1 MSAKDLIN
9 KVHEVRAMLGLPVDD
24 KRGIFRLSE
33 AVNPRVLIDLHGNKW
48 DIEHGC
54 GWIAIQPR
62 IARSYNNLLRLA
74 AANLSDLVVFYRESD
89 LAEWRKGNR
98 NG

>member
-1 MSAKDLIN
+1 
-9 KVHEVRAMLGLPVDD
+9 MLGLRADD

-33 AVNPRVLIDLHGNKW
+33 AVNPRVLIDLHGTKW

-54 GWIAIQPR
+54 GWISIQPR
-62 IARSYNNLLRLA
+62 IAGSYNNLLRLS
-74 AANLSDLVVFYRESD
+74 AANLSDLVVFYGESD

>member
-1 MSAKDLIN
+1 MSAKDLVN
-9 KVHEVRAMLGLPVDD
+9 KVNEVRAMLGLPLDD
-24 KRGIFRLSE
+24 KRLIFRLSE

-62 IARSYNNLLRLA
+62 MAGSYNNSLRIT

-89 LAEWRKGNR
+89 LAQWRKGNR
-98 NG
+98 ND

>member
-9 KVHEVRAMLGLPVDD
+9 KVHEVRAMLGLRVDD

-33 AVNPRVLIDLHGNKW
+33 AVNPRVLIDLHGTKW

-54 GWIAIQPR
+54 GWISIQPR
-62 IARSYNNLLRLA
+62 IARSYNNLLT